1 MAEKEAEGE
10 LGGSLVEGR
19 TAGCWGVGPREERRA
34 AARWVAQT
42 VARWAMVAGVAVAVA
57 MAVAVAVPM
66 VVSTVAVE
74 MAAGGEVAEADAAPR

>member
-57 MAVAVAVPM
+57 MAVAVAVAHHHTHHRFIVKTRVDWCSLP
-66 VVSTVAVE
+66 SYS
-74 MAAGGEVAEADAAPR
+74 